1 MSALRIGFLVGRPYK
16 ETSLSVLPM
25 VMRVLA
31 DAGVTVQTVAGKGRL
46 VDLSAIRPE
55 HDLYVLKQISGI
67 SLSMAGALHAQ
78 GATIVNPYPVTVV
91 LYDKVVAT
99 RTLEAAGVPTPAT
112 YVVSQPE
119 FLLPLL
125 KDGPLVVKPSNGTGG
140 YGVRVVRNEAEL
152 VAEPLPNGKIPILAQ
167 RYHPPEGRDE
177 KIYVIGERVFG
188 VKKTFPARTE
198 AEKHGEPF
206 TPSEEQC
213 DIALRCGRVFG
224 IDLFGVDFIRSKG
237 KLYVVDMSSI
247 PGFKG
252 VPNAPAL
259 LADYFHAAAA
269 RAAYGEAVPA

>member
-1 MSALRIGFLVGRPYK
+1 MSALRIGFLVRRPYR
-16 ETSLSVLPM
+16 ETSLGVLPM
-25 VMRVLA
+25 VMRRLA
-31 DAGVTVQTVAGKGRL
+31 DGGVAVETIAGKGRL
-46 VDLSAIRPE
+46 VDLTTLRPE

-78 GATIVNPYPVTVV
+78 GATIINPYPVTAM

-99 RTLEAAGVPTPAT
+99 RILEAAGVPTPAT

-125 KDGPLVVKPSNGTGG
+125 TDGPLVVKPANGTGG
-140 YGVRVVRNEAEL
+140 YGVRVVRTESEL
-152 VAEPLPNGKIPILAQ
+152 TAAAPEPPVMAQ

-198 AEKHGEPF
+198 EEKHGEPF
-206 TPSEEQC
+206 TPTDEHR

-224 IDLFGVDFIRSKG
+224 IDLFGVDFIRSEG

-252 VPNAPAL
+252 VPNAPTL
-259 LADYFHAAAA
+259 LADYLYAAAE
-269 RAAYGEAVPA
+269 RAAHGEAVPV